1 MSRQLHTANNIYTV
15 IPSEVARAFALPPVS
30 GGARRSS
37 RDLLFLSLAKKA
49 CATIAVV
56 ALLCF
61 AAVTSAFAD
70 AGVILNESLDTSV
83 ARITGSGHSAVYL
96 SNICP
101 DGSPVKMRLCR
112 PGEQGS
118 VLSNYTTLGEDQPYE
133 WNIVPLSIYLYGLED
148 PRDRPLVSSREIKA
162 ALEERYREKYLS
174 TICTGAR
181 CRYSNSSEWREMVG
195 ATLERSMY
203 FFVVK
208 TSADQDRALIAEFNS
223 LPNVNHFNGAFRNC
237 ADFTKRVMNTYF
249 PHAARRDA
257 VNDFFMT
264 SPKAVARSFTRYAK
278 ENPDLDLRVLHF
290 AQVPG
295 TIKRSEECRS
305 GTEQLYHSKKLVIPL
320 GVLAWQAV
328 PAVTAS
334 YILTARFN
342 PEHEFEKNPSAN
354 AIDAGTNLDPMAS
367 GLAGGETVSVQQLAA
382 QEKSARDEVVGT
394 DDDWRQ
400 FRANLDAAVDQA
412 IHVEIIPD
420 RSYLKRVF
428 AKLADGSEITVDAN
442 GALWLSWRDD
452 YASSAAA
459 REAGSANAAAADV
472 ADKVANASSAAS
484 TGAGTSAGANS
495 SGTIV
500 RVGLSASNILSRE
513 SDAQTAYQ
521 IILARME
528 SELRG
533 PKHSRE
539 TALEFREDCLRLQ
552 QSRAQATGFV
562 MPAIDVSAQLH
573 SPSASAAI
581 APSRESVSA
590 KTAAGVGIAAGYN

>member
-1 MSRQLHTANNIYTV
+1 MFLQRKMKMSKK
-15 IPSEVARAFALPPVS
+15 IPAAIAAL
-30 GGARRSS
+30 
-37 RDLLFLSLAKKA
+37 
-49 CATIAVV
+49 
-56 ALLCF
+56 ALLLCG
-61 AAVTSAFAD
+61 AAGSAFAD
-70 AGVILNESLDTSV
+70 AGVVLNESLDTSV

-133 WNIVPLSIYLYGLED
+133 WNIVPLSIYLYGVED

-174 TICTGAR
+174 RICNGAR

-203 FFVVK
+203 IFVVK

-249 PHAARRDA
+249 PHSTRRDP

-305 GTEQLYHSKKLVIPL
+305 GTEQLYHSKKLVVPL

-334 YILTARFN
+334 YIITARFN
-342 PEHEFEKNPSAN
+342 PEHEFEKNPSAS
-354 AIDAGTNLDPMAS
+354 AIGADNNLNPATN
-367 GLAGGETVSVQQLAA
+367 GLAGGEVVSVQQLAA
-382 QEKSARDEVVGT
+382 EEKSTRDEIVGT
-394 DDDWRQ
+394 DADWKQ
-400 FRANLDAAVDQA
+400 FRANLDAAENEAV
-412 IHVEIIPD
+412 HLEIIPD

-428 AKLADGSEITVDAN
+428 AKLGQGGEISVDAN

-452 YASSAAA
+452 YAASQDASAAPGA
-459 REAGSANAAAADV
+459 ADSGSDTAANGTSTTGASENANAAGAAVKAVSPD
-472 ADKVANASSAAS
+472 ADADRAAS
-484 TGAGTSAGANS
+484 TTDDM
-495 SGTIV
+495 IV
-500 RVGLSASNILSRE
+500 RVGLSASNIFASE
-513 SDAQTAYQ
+513 SDVQSAYQ

-528 SELRG
+528 RELRS

-539 TALEFREDCLRLQ
+539 TALEVREDWARLQ
-552 QSRAQATGFV
+552 KSRAQATALIVQAIPAANPPSRDITSSAAGKSSV
-562 MPAIDVSAQLH
+562 ITRGSVPPAIDASTNAH
-573 SPSASAAI
+573 SASA
-581 APSRESVSA
+581 SA
-590 KTAAGVGIAAGYN
+590 TGVLIAASHQ

>member
-1 MSRQLHTANNIYTV
+1 LQRKMKMSKK
-15 IPSEVARAFALPPVS
+15 IPAAIAAL
-30 GGARRSS
+30 
-37 RDLLFLSLAKKA
+37 
-49 CATIAVV
+49 
-56 ALLCF
+56 ALLLCG
-61 AAVTSAFAD
+61 AAGSAFAD
-70 AGVILNESLDTSV
+70 AGVVLNESLDTSV

-133 WNIVPLSIYLYGLED
+133 WNIVPLSIYLYGVED

-174 TICTGAR
+174 QICNGAR

-203 FFVVK
+203 IFVVK

-249 PHAARRDA
+249 PHSTRRDP

-305 GTEQLYHSKKLVIPL
+305 GTEQLYHSKKLVVPL

-342 PEHEFEKNPSAN
+342 PEHEFEKNPSAG
-354 AIDAGTNLDPMAS
+354 AIGADNNLNPATNR
-367 GLAGGETVSVQQLAA
+367 LAGGEVVRVQQLAA
-382 QEKSARDEVVGT
+382 EEKSTRDEIVGT
-394 DDDWRQ
+394 DTDWKQ
-400 FRANLDAAVDQA
+400 FRANLDAAENEAV
-412 IHVEIIPD
+412 HLEIIPD

-428 AKLADGSEITVDAN
+428 AKLGQGGEISVDAN

-452 YASSAAA
+452 YAASQDASASPSAA
-459 REAGSANAAAADV
+459 D
-472 ADKVANASSAAS
+472 ASSATRGSRSDGDTLGAS
-484 TGAGTSAGANS
+484 DPNLTSPAADAS
-495 SGTIV
+495 MSATDDMIV
-500 RVGLSASNILSRE
+500 RVGLSASNIFASE
-513 SDAQTAYQ
+513 SDVQSAYQ

-528 SELRG
+528 RELRS

-539 TALEFREDCLRLQ
+539 TALEFREDWARLQ
-552 QSRAQATGFV
+552 QSRAQATAFV
-562 MPAIDVSAQLH
+562 VPAIPPASPPSRDITSSAAGKRSVITKSSVLLPAIDASTKAR
-573 SPSASAAI
+573 SASA
-581 APSRESVSA
+581 SA
-590 KTAAGVGIAAGYN
+590 TGVLIAASPQ

>member
-1 MSRQLHTANNIYTV
+1 MLLRQQMKILKNILT
-15 IPSEVARAFALPPVS
+15 
-30 GGARRSS
+30 
-37 RDLLFLSLAKKA
+37 
-49 CATIAVV
+49 TIAVL
-56 ALLCF
+56 ALLCCG
-61 AAVTSAFAD
+61 AATPAFAD

-101 DGSPVKMRLCR
+101 DASPVKMRLCR

-133 WNIVPLSIYLYGLED
+133 WNIVPLSIYLYGVED

-162 ALEERYREKYLS
+162 TLEERYREKYLS
-174 TICTGAR
+174 QICTGAR

-203 FFVVK
+203 IFVVK

-249 PHAARRDA
+249 PHSTHRDA

-278 ENPDLDLRVLHF
+278 DNPDVDLRVLHF

-354 AIDAGTNLDPMAS
+354 AIGADNNLAPLANGS
-367 GLAGGETVSVQQLAA
+367 AGGEIVNVQQLAA
-382 QEKSARDEVVGT
+382 EEKSTRGEIIGT
-394 DDDWRQ
+394 DDDWKQ
-400 FRANLDAAVDQA
+400 FRANLNAAEAEA

-428 AKLADGSEITVDAN
+428 AKLADGSEISVDAN

-452 YASSAAA
+452 YAASQDATALSSTVN
-459 REAGSANAAAADV
+459 AGSAGVPEGIRSPDADTSGDSRSSTNRNDVNGAGV
-472 ADKVANASSAAS
+472 ALIDPAAS
-484 TGAGTSAGANS
+484 AT

-500 RVGLSASNILSRE
+500 RVGLSASNIIAPE
-513 SDAQTAYQ
+513 SDAQTASQ

-528 SELRG
+528 SELRS

-539 TALEFREDCLRLQ
+539 TPLEFREDWLRLQ
-552 QSRAQATGFV
+552 QSRAQATAFV
-562 MPAIDVSAQLH
+562 VPASDASTKARNA
-573 SPSASAAI
+573 SASATGAM
-581 APSRESVSA
+581 
-590 KTAAGVGIAAGYN
+590 IAASY

>member
-1 MSRQLHTANNIYTV
+1 MHRKSKMLVKIPTAIGV
-15 IPSEVARAFALPPVS
+15 W
-30 GGARRSS
+30 
-37 RDLLFLSLAKKA
+37 
-49 CATIAVV
+49 
-56 ALLCF
+56 ALLLCG
-61 AAVTSAFAD
+61 AATSAFAD

-133 WNIVPLSIYLYGLED
+133 WNIVPLSIYLYGVED

-174 TICTGAR
+174 QLCTGAR
-181 CRYSNSSEWREMVG
+181 CRYSSGSEWREMVG

-203 FFVVK
+203 IFVVK
-208 TSADQDRALIAEFNS
+208 TSADQDRALVAQFNS

-249 PHAARRDA
+249 PHSTRRDA

-295 TIKRSEECRS
+295 AIKRSEECRS
-305 GTEQLYHSKKLVIPL
+305 GTEQLYHSKKLVVPL

-334 YILTARFN
+334 YIITARFN
-342 PEHEFEKNPSAN
+342 PEHEFEKNPSAS
-354 AIDAGTNLDPMAS
+354 AIGADNNLNPATN
-367 GLAGGETVSVQQLAA
+367 GLAGGEVVSVQQLAA
-382 QEKSARDEVVGT
+382 EEKSTRDEIVGT
-394 DDDWRQ
+394 NDDWKQ
-400 FRANLDAAVDQA
+400 FRANLDTAEDEA
-412 IHVEIIPD
+412 IHAEIIPD

-428 AKLADGSEITVDAN
+428 AKLAEGGEISVDAN

-452 YASSAAA
+452 YAASQNASASSTAVN
-459 REAGSANAAAADV
+459 AGSAGAVEKIVSPDADMSANANAASGAERGPSASNAA
-472 ADKVANASSAAS
+472 SAAS
-484 TGAGTSAGANS
+484 IDAGAS
-495 SGTIV
+495 ASTARGAIV
-500 RVGLSASNILSRE
+500 RVGLSASNIFARE

-521 IILARME
+521 IVLARME
-528 SELRG
+528 SELRS

-539 TALEFREDCLRLQ
+539 TALEFREDWARLQ
-552 QSRAQATGFV
+552 QSRAQATAFV
-562 MPAIDVSAQLH
+562 VPFIDAPTKAHSAG
-573 SPSASAAI
+573 ASA
-581 APSRESVSA
+581 
-590 KTAAGVGIAAGYN
+590 TGVVIAASYN

>member
-133 WNIVPLSIYLYGLED
+133 WNIVPLSIYLYGVED

>member
-1 MSRQLHTANNIYTV
+1 MLVKIPTAIGV
-15 IPSEVARAFALPPVS
+15 W
-30 GGARRSS
+30 
-37 RDLLFLSLAKKA
+37 
-49 CATIAVV
+49 
-56 ALLCF
+56 ALLLCG
-61 AAVTSAFAD
+61 AATSAFAD

-133 WNIVPLSIYLYGLED
+133 WNIVPLSIYLYGVED

-174 TICTGAR
+174 QLCTGAR
-181 CRYSNSSEWREMVG
+181 CRYSSGSEWREMVG

-203 FFVVK
+203 IFVVK

-249 PHAARRDA
+249 PHSTRRDA

-305 GTEQLYHSKKLVIPL
+305 GTEQLYHSKKLVVPL

-334 YILTARFN
+334 YIITARFN
-342 PEHEFEKNPSAN
+342 PEHEFEKNPSAS
-354 AIDAGTNLDPMAS
+354 AIGADNNLNPATN
-367 GLAGGETVSVQQLAA
+367 GLAGGEVVSVQQLAA
-382 QEKSARDEVVGT
+382 EEKSTRDEIVGT
-394 DDDWRQ
+394 NDDWKQ
-400 FRANLDAAVDQA
+400 FRANLDTAEDEA
-412 IHVEIIPD
+412 IHAEIIPD

-428 AKLADGSEITVDAN
+428 AKLAEGGEISVDAN

-452 YASSAAA
+452 YAASQNASASSTAVN
-459 REAGSANAAAADV
+459 AGSAGAVEKIVSPDADMSANANAASGAERGPSASNAA
-472 ADKVANASSAAS
+472 SAAS
-484 TGAGTSAGANS
+484 IDAGANPNAAR
-495 SGTIV
+495 GAIV
-500 RVGLSASNILSRE
+500 RVGLSASNIFARE

-521 IILARME
+521 IVLARME
-528 SELRG
+528 SELRS

-539 TALEFREDCLRLQ
+539 TALEFREDWARLQ
-552 QSRAQATGFV
+552 QSRAQATAFV
-562 MPAIDVSAQLH
+562 VPFIDAPTKAHSAG
-573 SPSASAAI
+573 ASA
-581 APSRESVSA
+581 
-590 KTAAGVGIAAGYN
+590 TGVVIAASYN